1 MLLESK
7 DTHHLNQCTCIIHQ
21 DFSKYATSVKTQT
34 LFTGK
39 IYSLDFCWTGAVIA
53 AVAAQV
59 VVAAAAAAVMAAV
72 VVASV
77 AAAAAAVVAVAA
89 NEWSTRNILFQHMI
103 VTLTFFALS
112 INFCGC
118 PIIVSRSAK
127 KQPTSKSKIK
137 LICQLQSLTKFTTRL
152 FKNVNKREIT

>member
-1 MLLESK
+1 M
-7 DTHHLNQCTCIIHQ
+7 
-21 DFSKYATSVKTQT
+21 
-34 LFTGK
+34 
-39 IYSLDFCWTGAVIA
+39 IA

-77 AAAAAAVVAVAA
+77 AATAAAVVAMAAAMVLPSAAAAAA
-89 NEWSTRNILFQHMI
+89 NEWSARNILFQHII
-103 VTLTFFALS
+103 VTLTFLALS

-137 LICQLQSLTKFTTRL
+137 LICQLQSLTKFATRL
-152 FKNVNKREIT
+152 FKNVNKREITCLLNSPKWSKSMSKQSFFFSILK

>member
-1 MLLESK
+1 M
-7 DTHHLNQCTCIIHQ
+7 
-21 DFSKYATSVKTQT
+21 
-34 LFTGK
+34 
-39 IYSLDFCWTGAVIA
+39 IA

-77 AAAAAAVVAVAA
+77 AAAAVVAMAAAMVLPSAAAAAA
-89 NEWSTRNILFQHMI
+89 NEWSARNILFQHII
-103 VTLTFFALS
+103 VTLTFLALS

-127 KQPTSKSKIK
+127 KNS
-137 LICQLQSLTKFTTRL
+137 QLQKA
-152 FKNVNKREIT
+152 K

>member
-1 MLLESK
+1 V
-7 DTHHLNQCTCIIHQ
+7 IAAV
-21 DFSKYATSVKTQT
+21 ATAT
-34 LFTGK
+34 
-39 IYSLDFCWTGAVIA
+39 AA

-59 VVAAAAAAVMAAV
+59 VVAAAAV

-77 AAAAAAVVAVAA
+77 AAAAAAVVAMAAAMVLPSAAAAAA
-89 NEWSTRNILFQHMI
+89 NEWNARNILFQHII
-103 VTLTFFALS
+103 VTLTFLALS

-127 KQPTSKSKIK
+127 KQPTSKSRIK
-137 LICQLQSLTKFTTRL
+137 LICQLQSLTKFATRL

>member
-1 MLLESK
+1 V
-7 DTHHLNQCTCIIHQ
+7 IAAV
-21 DFSKYATSVKTQT
+21 ATAT
-34 LFTGK
+34 
-39 IYSLDFCWTGAVIA
+39 AA

-59 VVAAAAAAVMAAV
+59 VVAAAAV

-77 AAAAAAVVAVAA
+77 AAAAAAVVAMAAAMVLPSAAAAAA
-89 NEWSTRNILFQHMI
+89 NEWNARNILFQHII
-103 VTLTFFALS
+103 VTLTFLALS

-137 LICQLQSLTKFTTRL
+137 LICQLQSLTKFAKRL

>member
-1 MLLESK
+1 M
-7 DTHHLNQCTCIIHQ
+7 IAAV
-21 DFSKYATSVKTQT
+21 ATAT
-34 LFTGK
+34 
-39 IYSLDFCWTGAVIA
+39 AA

-59 VVAAAAAAVMAAV
+59 VVAAAAV

-77 AAAAAAVVAVAA
+77 AAAAAAVVAMAAAMVLPSAAAAAA
-89 NEWSTRNILFQHMI
+89 NEWSARNILFQHII
-103 VTLTFFALS
+103 VTLTFLALS

-137 LICQLQSLTKFTTRL
+137 LICQLQSLTEFAKRL

>member
-1 MLLESK
+1 V
-7 DTHHLNQCTCIIHQ
+7 IAAV
-21 DFSKYATSVKTQT
+21 ATAT
-34 LFTGK
+34 
-39 IYSLDFCWTGAVIA
+39 AA

-59 VVAAAAAAVMAAV
+59 VVAAAAV

-77 AAAAAAVVAVAA
+77 AAAAAAAAVVAMAAAMVLPSAAAAAA
-89 NEWSTRNILFQHMI
+89 NEWNARNILFQHII
-103 VTLTFFALS
+103 VTLTFLALS

-127 KQPTSKSKIK
+127 KQPTSKSRIK
-137 LICQLQSLTKFTTRL
+137 LICQLQSLTKFAKRL